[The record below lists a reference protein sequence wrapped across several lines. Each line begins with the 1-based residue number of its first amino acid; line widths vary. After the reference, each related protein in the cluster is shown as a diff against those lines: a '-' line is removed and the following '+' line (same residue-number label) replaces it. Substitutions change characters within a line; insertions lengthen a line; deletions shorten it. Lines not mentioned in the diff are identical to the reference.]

1 MKNKISKLKQS
12 RLIYGTM
19 GLGGGWNKNNIE
31 KKDITEAQEAIEAAL
46 EIGINFFDTA
56 NIYQFTKSEKVF
68 GKYLEANPN
77 LRGKIY
83 IQSKV
88 GIILATEERKGQFD
102 FSYEHIIKEVASSLK
117 RLKTDYLDCLLLHRP
132 DPLMEVMEVKAA
144 VDYLF
149 KNGMIKSIGVSNM
162 GQHQIKNIANYIERP
177 IAANQL
183 EMSLSKLDFVNG
195 EILFNQPGYNSMDFP
210 VGTLEYCKRKEISLQ
225 AWSPMAR
232 GIFTGK
238 KLDKDANINVLMTK
252 EMVASMAEEKNVS
265 GEAIVLAWL
274 MRHPALISPVI
285 GTKNPARI
293 RSIKGAC
300 DLQLTRNEWY
310 DLFITSRGEDMP

>member
-1 MKNKISKLKQS
+1 MKNKIPKLKQS

-31 KKDITEAQEAIEAAL
+31 KKDISEAQEAIEAAL

-68 GKYLEANPN
+68 GKYLEANKD

-102 FSYEHIIKEVASSLK
+102 FSYEHIIKEVTSSLK

-132 DPLMEVMEVKAA
+132 DPLMEVKEVKAA

-195 EILFNQPGYNSMDFP
+195 EILFNQPGYNNIDFP

-238 KLDKDANINVLMTK
+238 KLDKDVSLKVLKTK
-252 EMVASMAEEKNVS
+252 EMVACMAEEKNVS
-265 GEAIVLAWL
+265 GEVIVLSWL
-274 MRHPALISPVI
+274 MRHPSLISPVI
-285 GTKNPARI
+285 GTKNPSRI
-293 RSIKGAC
+293 RGIKNAL